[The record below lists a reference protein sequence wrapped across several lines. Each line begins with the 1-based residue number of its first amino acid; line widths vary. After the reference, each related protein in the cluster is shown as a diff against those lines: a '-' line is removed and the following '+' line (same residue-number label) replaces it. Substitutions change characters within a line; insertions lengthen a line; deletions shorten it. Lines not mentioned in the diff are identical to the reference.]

1 MGDKNFIAG
10 IGCTNVDILY
20 SGIDRLPNEGEEI
33 YAKHFSLQLGGGVP
47 ATLINLGRLGIKTK
61 IATELGDDIFSNYA
75 RQEFEKCGVSPINLY
90 KGDDDIPLNVTSAMI
105 TSRDRTFMSYGHGS
119 VEATPDALDAA
130 YKMCTGAKIVIMH
143 TGGFLPVYKKL
154 KSEGTMLV
162 FDCGWDDNLSLENY
176 KEHLE
181 LADYYTPNQK
191 EALKITDTDT
201 PEKAAASEWKT
212 ERNFMSVKLTISS
225 TLTQQVQAM
234 HSLQALFTAYTT
246 KKALRIQSNSAIL
259 QAENA
264 LPALVA

>member
-181 LADYYTPNQK
+181 LADYYTPK
-191 EALKITDTDT
+191 PKG
-201 PEKAAASEWKT
+201 
-212 ERNFMSVKLTISS
+212 
-225 TLTQQVQAM
+225 
-234 HSLQALFTAYTT
+234 
-246 KKALRIQSNSAIL
+246 SA
-259 QAENA
+259 
-264 LPALVA
+264 